1 MDEVEKMHKEE
12 KKERDGRSWQEALA
26 GTQLVRMLL
35 KKQAVGVGQLPSV
48 DRDRIFEVF
57 PKSRHWLKP
66 GNSVLGFLINERW
79 CKTGRSHQKF
89 AAKTYYCVFEKR
101 LIGQREDVKA
111 ALRQLSVR
119 GMRKGWLWEMLTIFG
134 GVTGSR

>member
-1 MDEVEKMHKEE
+1 MHKEE
-12 KKERDGRSWQEALA
+12 KKERDGRSWQEALG

-89 AAKTYYCVFEKR
+89 TTKTNHSVFQKR

-111 ALRQLSVR
+111 ALR

>member
-1 MDEVEKMHKEE
+1 MVLQKRNVEVEKMHKEE
-12 KKERDGRSWQEALA
+12 KKERDGRSWQEALG

-89 AAKTYYCVFEKR
+89 AAKNQAFFNK
-101 LIGQREDVKA
+101 
-111 ALRQLSVR
+111 
-119 GMRKGWLWEMLTIFG
+119 
-134 GVTGSR
+134 